1 MLFQSIIFL
10 VVYFTCFYLLGVLK
24 KNASIVDIGWGLGFV
39 LLAWFHFIQ
48 GSLNQSLHLATV
60 VTTLLVSV
68 WGLRLAYHIFKRNH
82 KKPEDFRYAAFRKD
96 WGKTYYLRSYFQ
108 LFLFQG
114 VVMFFVSLGFL
125 YIGISEGNQIT
136 WLFILGILI
145 WCLGFFF
152 EAVGDHQ
159 LKMHIKNPA
168 NRGTLIQVGLW
179 KYTRHPNYFG
189 EATMWWGIF
198 LIGLSVQAPLFI
210 IISPLV
216 ITFMVRF
223 VSGVP
228 MLEKNLK
235 KYPGFEE
242 YTRKTNIFFP
252 WFPKK

>member
-1 MLFQSIIFL
+1 M
-10 VVYFTCFYLLGVLK
+10 
-24 KNASIVDIGWGLGFV
+24 
-39 LLAWFHFIQ
+39 
-48 GSLNQSLHLATV
+48 
-60 VTTLLVSV
+60 VSV

-198 LIGLSVQAPLFI
+198 LIELSVQAPLFI

-235 KYPGFEE
+235 KYPDFEE

-252 WFPKK
+252 WFPKR